1 MHCQHHQ
8 LPVSDSQKI
17 VTFWFLCIFR
27 ISSLLRDLQAV
38 LYVCRCKKFSPLCLC
53 SNLSWLFAY
62 SLLPSH
68 FPCCAFIA
76 PFWVQFFYKLLILC
90 CQVYYFSESFCVW
103 VHPTDNTS
111 FHHLFS
117 SLYLFARSCYVPGF
131 SSSPFFSQCFLPA
144 LVLLFASQM
153 FPHGCC
159 AWGCLFSWR
168 LCLCTDLSK
177 YWGLLKW
184 ILTIVSAGTISF
196 IFPSLPL
203 WITV

>member
-17 VTFWFLCIFR
+17 VTFWFLCIFH

-111 FHHLFS
+111 FIIYFPPCTFLLANAMFLVSVPHHFFLS
-117 SLYLFARSCYVPGF
+117 A
-131 SSSPFFSQCFLPA
+131 FSQLLSCFLPHRCFHMA
-144 LVLLFASQM
+144 VVPEVAYSVGDCAFGQIWASI
-153 FPHGCC
+153 GV
-159 AWGCLFSWR
+159 CLNEF
-168 LCLCTDLSK
+168 
-177 YWGLLKW
+177 
-184 ILTIVSAGTISF
+184 
-196 IFPSLPL
+196 
-203 WITV
+203 